1 MTKLISVVTPM
12 FNEEANVV
20 ALCERV
26 AAVMASLPYDYE
38 HICID
43 NCSQDRT
50 AALLRERAARDP
62 RLKVIINTRN
72 FGHIRSPYHALL
84 QANGDAAVVLAGD
97 LQDPPELIPEL
108 IRKWE
113 QGYKS
118 VMTVKPESTE
128 SSAMSF
134 IRKAYYRTISRIS
147 DVPLV
152 DNATGAGLYDRA
164 VLDVLRRIKDPYPYA
179 RGLISEIGFPVA
191 TVPFVKPRRS
201 GGVTSQNFY
210 TLYDLAMLGITKHS
224 KVPLRLM
231 TMLGFALA
239 CISLLVA
246 FAYLLAKLLYWNQ
259 FQMGTAPVLIGIF
272 FFGAVQMFFLGLLGE
287 YIGAIQT
294 QVRNLPLV
302 VEAERINFT
311 DKAGPKGE
319 PTEPTT
325 TS

>member
-1 MTKLISVVTPM
+1 MTKLISIVTPM
-12 FNEEANVV
+12 FNEEDNVT
-20 ALCERV
+20 ALCDRI
-26 AAVMASLPYDYE
+26 ATVMQGLPYDYE

-43 NCSQDRT
+43 NCSRDRT

-84 QANGDAAVVLAGD
+84 QAGGDAAVVLAGD

-108 IRKWE
+108 LRKWE
-113 QGYKS
+113 EGFKA

-128 SSAMSF
+128 ASVMSF
-134 IRKAYYRTISRIS
+134 IRKLYYRTINRIS

-164 VLDVLRRIKDPYPYA
+164 ILDVLRRINDPYPYA
-179 RGLISEIGFPVA
+179 RGLISEIGYPVA
-191 TVPFVKPRRS
+191 TVPFVQPRRT

-246 FAYLLAKLLYWNQ
+246 SGYLVAKLLFWQ
-259 FQMGTAPVLIGIF
+259 SFVLGTAPVLIGMF
-272 FFGAVQMFFLGLLGE
+272 FFGAVQLFFLGLLGE
-287 YIGAIQT
+287 YIGTIQT

-302 VEAERINFT
+302 VEAERINF
-311 DKAGPKGE
+311 DRPAPVEQVNECK
-319 PTEPTT
+319 
-325 TS
+325 